1 MTKCNFKCII
11 QTSKDILNN
20 KQKEGGILKNKKM
33 KIARIEKDLSQEQL
47 ADLVGATRQT
57 IGMIESGKFNPSLQL
72 CISICRALGKTLDD
86 LFWEEE
92 EKKGDTV

>member
-1 MTKCNFKCII
+1 M
-11 QTSKDILNN
+11 
-20 KQKEGGILKNKKM
+20 KNKRM

-47 ADLVGATRQT
+47 AELVGVTRQT

-72 CISICRALGKTLDD
+72 CLSICRARGKTLDE

-92 EKKGDTV
+92 SERGTEL